1 MARVADQPRLNLH
14 CRHAAA
20 RDALGVARGGDVALD
35 DAKTHTGMQD
45 ARGLFQQ
52 GGLAAARRPNE
63 VDGERPREVERG
75 ANLLGQGVVHLEH
88 TFEDLHSH
96 GHSPSIHSRRR
107 SSPSVARTSSVAAPS
122 TGPARRI
129 SNAKARA
136 SGTTPLRAPTQTPIF
151 FNDTGP
157 SQISTLSPY
166 AALWPSRSR

>member
-35 DAKTHTGMQD
+35 DAKTHTRMQD

-52 GGLAAARRPNE
+52 GGLAAARR
-63 VDGERPREVERG
+63 R
-75 ANLLGQGVVHLEH
+75 
-88 TFEDLHSH
+88 
-96 GHSPSIHSRRR
+96 SP
-107 SSPSVARTSSVAAPS
+107 PSVARTSSVAAPS

-136 SGTTPLRAPTQTPIF
+136 SGTTPLRAPTQTPICR
-151 FNDTGP
+151 TVARPG
-157 SQISTLSPY
+157 
-166 AALWPSRSR
+166 